1 MVTTRVARPRPKNK
15 DRIKPTV
22 QAALDAGNVQ
32 EVIDNLTVRQRRFVE
47 EYVVDFNGAA
57 AVQRSGY
64 NTKWPARLAREML
77 AHPGIRA
84 AIDELTRDRAAES
97 TLKPEYV
104 INKIRRT
111 LEKAEEDGNYTA
123 TLRACELLARSLGM
137 FVERKEISGP
147 NGDAIELRRVQEA
160 ADAFTSSIAGL
171 IARGREGA
179 AANDSRP
186 EGEGGSEVSLALL
199 GEA

>member
-1 MVTTRVARPRPKNK
+1 MTHQLRVRNARKK
-15 DRIKPTV
+15 SKAAIKPTV

-47 EYVVDFNGAA
+47 EYLVDFDGSA
-57 AVQRSGY
+57 AVQRAGY
-64 NTKWPARLAREML
+64 NTKYPNRLAHEML
-77 AHPGIRA
+77 QHPGIKA
-84 AIDELTRDRAAES
+84 AIDQLSLDRGAES

-111 LEKAEEDGNYTA
+111 LEKAEADGNYTA

-147 NGDAIELRRVQEA
+147 NGDAIEFRRVQEA
-160 ADAFTSSIAGL
+160 ADAFTSSIASL
-171 IARGREGA
+171 IARSREGEPLVIVG
-179 AANDSRP
+179 P
-186 EGEGGSEVSLALL
+186 ES
-199 GEA
+199 